1 MRKQAKRGYMISI
14 SIIRDTLLGTHH
26 ESRTWDTNEDAGHQ
40 YLPGKLSL
48 WLTGPSPSVSQI
60 SSATQLPPSSHP
72 LFLGHCVHL
81 FITFLLLSRP
91 NIYRADAL
99 DVLVTLP

>member
-1 MRKQAKRGYMISI
+1 MISI

-26 ESRTWDTNEDAGHQ
+26 ESRAWDTNEDAGHQ
-40 YLPGKLSL
+40 CLPGKLSL

-60 SSATQLPPSSHP
+60 SLPHSYRPPHVLSV
-72 LFLGHCVHL
+72 FLRQCVLL